1 MALDPRQ
8 LKAFLAIAKTGSLGL
23 AAETL
28 HVTQPALSR
37 IVRRLE
43 AQLGVQLFER
53 RSTGME
59 LTSFGHALLPHA
71 TFLSEEAVLAI
82 EQINSLR
89 GLGQGTIRIGAVASA
104 AIMLLPAVLE
114 KVLEQWPNL
123 HVQITEAVEDMLTVA
138 LTNNAIDVAISGSI
152 QESEE
157 IVLVAE
163 HGFTDRYS
171 VISSASNPLQQ
182 RHDLSMHD
190 LAGTSW
196 VMPSPDAE
204 PRRQF
209 NALISRL
216 GVASP
221 RVAVETRS
229 PSVIKAMVA
238 KTNFLGWLPEPL
250 FATEQAAGLIRPLP
264 VREMTPQRRFFVFR
278 RRRNFMPPPVVK
290 FLEALRSVD
299 ADARGP

>member
-8 LKAFLAIAKTGSLGL
+8 LRAFLAIVRSGSLGL
-23 AAETL
+23 AAESL

-37 IVRRLE
+37 IIRRLE
-43 AQLGVQLFER
+43 SQLGVLLFER

-59 LTSFGHALLPHA
+59 LTSFGQALLPHA
-71 TFLSEEAVLAI
+71 TFLSEEAALAI

-89 GLGQGTIRIGAVASA
+89 GLGQGTIRVGAIASA

-114 KVLEQWPNL
+114 RVLRQWPNL
-123 HVQITEAVEDMLTVA
+123 HVQITEAVEDVLTIA
-138 LTNNAIDVAISGSI
+138 LTNNAIDVAIGGPI
-152 QESEE
+152 HESED
-157 IVLVAE
+157 IVLVRE
-163 HGFTDRYS
+163 HTFNDRYS

-182 RHDLSMHD
+182 RNGLSMQD
-190 LAGTSW
+190 VVDTPW
-196 VMPSPDAE
+196 VMPPPEAE

-209 NALISRL
+209 NALIARL
-216 GVASP
+216 GVAMP

-238 KTNFLGWLPEPL
+238 KTNFLAWLPEPL
-250 FATEQAAGLIRPLP
+250 FAAEQAAGLIKPLL
-264 VREMTPQRRFFVFR
+264 VKEMAPRRRFFVYR

-290 FLEALRSVD
+290 FLDALRSVEV
-299 ADARGP
+299 

>member
-8 LKAFLAIAKTGSLGL
+8 LKAFVTIVKSGSLGL
-23 AAETL
+23 AAESL

-37 IVRRLE
+37 IIRRLE
-43 AQLGVQLFER
+43 TQLGVQLFER

-89 GLGQGTIRIGAVASA
+89 GLGQGTIRVGAVASA

-114 KVLEQWPNL
+114 KVLGQWPNL
-123 HVQITEAVEDMLTVA
+123 HVQITEAVEDVLTAA
-138 LTNNAIDVAISGSI
+138 LTNNAIDVAIAGPI
-152 QESEE
+152 HESED

-163 HGFTDRYS
+163 HTFTDRYS
-171 VISSASNPLQQ
+171 VISSATNPLQQ
-182 RHDLSMHD
+182 RRELSMQD
-190 LAGTSW
+190 VADIPW
-196 VMPSPDAE
+196 VMPSAEAE

-209 NALISRL
+209 NALVARL

-221 RVAVETRS
+221 RIAVETRS

-250 FATEQAAGLIRPLP
+250 FAAEQAAGLIKPLP
-264 VREMTPQRRFFVFR
+264 VKEMTPQRHFSVFR

-290 FLEALRSVD
+290 FLEALLSID
-299 ADARGP
+299 A